1 MPSEVSSRVGFFDR
15 FAGAAALVA
24 SRAMFFAF
32 CVAMVVVWVPSY
44 FLFGDIDT
52 WQLVINTATT
62 IITFLMVALLQ
73 NSQTRADQ
81 AVQHKLN
88 ALADGLADLMAHLS
102 GEDHRRDLQKDLR
115 ELREAVGLENREST
129 SNNEASRDV
138 DGPSG
143 ATRASTASARGAQG

>member
-1 MPSEVSSRVGFFDR
+1 MSSDSNPILMPSEVSSRVGFFDR

-24 SRAMFFAF
+24 SRALFFAF
-32 CVAMVVVWVPSY
+32 CVAMVIVWAPSY
-44 FLFGDIDT
+44 FLFGNIDT

-88 ALADGLADLMAHLS
+88 AIADGLADLMAHLS
-102 GEDHRRDLQKDLR
+102 GDDHRRDLQKDLR

-129 SNNEASRDV
+129 SNNEASRE
-138 DGPSG
+138 
-143 ATRASTASARGAQG
+143 RATASAR